1 MPIFLLSDQMC
12 RIFTTLVPT
21 TLRRLASEGRLPV
34 AAWYE
39 GEPLFARDPKTIRE
53 ILRAINEYSC

>member
-1 MPIFLLSDQMC
+1 MPNFLFTDQIC
-12 RIFTTLVPT
+12 RIFTTIVPA

-34 AAWYE
+34 AAWY
-39 GEPLFARDPKTIRE
+39 GSEPLFARDPKTIRE